1 MSVARAALRERL
13 EDSAAARQQRQAA
26 EELRYALAVF
36 VGLVVWNYVEMLAS
50 LGEFFDF
57 RVDFASESA
66 ISSLC
71 SSMHS

>member
-36 VGLVVWNYVEMLAS
+36 VGLVVWNYVEMLAPS
-50 LGEFFDF
+50 ANFSI
-57 RVDFASESA
+57 FA
-66 ISSLC
+66 
-71 SSMHS
+71 